1 MNDWAPLAIGIV
13 AFAAISGALRRM
25 IAPLPHE
32 KRISKKGALIHSIGT
47 IVLFVIL
54 LFVGLAV
61 LGSMA
66 GK

>member
-1 MNDWAPLAIGIV
+1 MYDWVPIAIAIV
-13 AFAAISGALRRM
+13 AFSAISGGLRRR

-32 KRISKKGALIHSIGT
+32 KRISKKGALIHSVGT
-47 IVLFVIL
+47 IVLFIIL